1 MLARLADAGHD
12 AVGTLWELMQ
22 PAEDKGIRLRAAKA
36 VLDSLR
42 GFLSDGPRTET
53 TTTRTMMVRT
63 QRVVEASQVKV
74 SVIWIRPSRSGND

>member
-1 MLARLADAGHD
+1 MLAKLADVGHD

-22 PAEDKGIRLRAAKA
+22 PAEDEGIRLRAAKA

-42 GFLSDGPRTET
+42 GFLSDSPRTET

-63 QRVVEASQVKV
+63 QRVVEAS
-74 SVIWIRPSRSGND
+74 